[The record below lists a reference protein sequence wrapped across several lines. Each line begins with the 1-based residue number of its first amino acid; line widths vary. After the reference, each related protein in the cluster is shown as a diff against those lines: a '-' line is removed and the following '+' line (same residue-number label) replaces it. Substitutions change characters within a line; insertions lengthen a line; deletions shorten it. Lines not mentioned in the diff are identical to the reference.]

1 MGIDTGSF
9 LEGLTTA
16 FHPMNLLWVLIGG
29 FLGTVVGMLPGLG
42 PATAVA
48 VLIPVTFGMEPVS
61 ALILMISIYY
71 GAMYGGSRSSILLN
85 TPGDGSAIAAT
96 FDGYPMTKK
105 GEAGK
110 ALTISAIASLI
121 GGIIAVIGFIILAK
135 PLSDFALKFGPQ
147 EYFLLFLFTLSAI
160 VTLSSGQMVKGFIAT
175 SIGLI
180 ISTVGVDLQTSIY
193 RFTFDISHLSE
204 GIDFLVVII
213 GVYAVAEVLYNYL
226 NLHALKPPNTD
237 VGSMKLSKEDWKKT
251 RGAMFR
257 QSPIGFLIGVLPGAG
272 GSIAAMLSYS
282 TEKQISKNGKNFG
295 KGQIEG
301 VAAPESSNNAAS
313 VG

>member
-1 MGIDTGSF
+1 MGIDINSF
-9 LEGLTTA
+9 IDGLSTA
-16 FHPMNLLWVLIGG
+16 LHPMNLLWVLIGG

-61 ALILMISIYY
+61 ALILMVSIYY

-110 ALTISAIASLI
+110 ALTISAIASLF

-135 PLSDFALKFGPQ
+135 PLSEFALKFGPQ

-160 VTLSSGQMVKGFIAT
+160 VTLSLGKMVKGFIAM

-193 RFTFDISHLSE
+193 RFTFDLPHLSE
-204 GIDFLVVII
+204 GINFLVVII
-213 GVYAVAEVLYNYL
+213 GVYAVACLLY
-226 NLHALKPPNTD
+226 TSD
-237 VGSMKLSKEDWKKT
+237 
-251 RGAMFR
+251 
-257 QSPIGFLIGVLPGAG
+257 
-272 GSIAAMLSYS
+272 AADD
-282 TEKQISKNGKNFG
+282 
-295 KGQIEG
+295 
-301 VAAPESSNNAAS
+301 
-313 VG
+313 